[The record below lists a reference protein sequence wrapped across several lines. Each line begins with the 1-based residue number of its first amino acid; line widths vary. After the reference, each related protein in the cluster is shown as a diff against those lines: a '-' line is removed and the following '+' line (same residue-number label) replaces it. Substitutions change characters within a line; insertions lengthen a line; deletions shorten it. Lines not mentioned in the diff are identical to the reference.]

1 MRSLDEKN
9 GPDTALFSPIFA
21 AHDRRGPVEHGIF
34 ATGVASITQCGGP
47 GEIPASQTTIPA
59 LLQCT
64 SLAVSCD
71 KRLNWRR
78 NFNPVFYA
86 AFTPL
91 SLRLYARL
99 HA

>member
-9 GPDTALFSPIFA
+9 GPDKALFSPIFA
-21 AHDRRGPVEHGIF
+21 GHGSARPRSARHF

-78 NFNPVFYA
+78 KSNPVFHA
-86 AFTPL
+86 AFTPFG
-91 SLRLYARL
+91 LRLYARL
-99 HA
+99 HD